1 MLSFTG
7 FLVSFMMRT
16 DINIAMV
23 AMVKMPPP
31 DVPVNTTS
39 TSQEPQYCY
48 APPRDTN
55 GSTPTPEVRREGLRL
70 RLHAGPVLGPVS
82 SHSNETI

>member
-31 DVPVNTTS
+31 NLGELSGNDSNAVPATAPA
-39 TSQEPQYCY
+39 EPRYCY
-48 APPRDTN
+48 VAPAAPALEDNRTA
-55 GSTPTPEVRREGLRL
+55 SMPEVRASVR
-70 RLHAGPVLGPVS
+70 S
-82 SHSNETI
+82 Q